1 MRRNWRKEAQTAVD
15 ELKSSKYGER
25 ETTLRALARRF
36 KYKSDDPSSL
46 RRGIAAHEFLER
58 LRQSH
63 PVEYDDLQD
72 VPLSVAELIAR
83 WHAADPARALTAARD
98 WARGTET
105 VKSIRGAMEVS
116 LPKGYGGL
124 VGAASERAYRAG
136 ALKQVT
142 SAVENLTGSSV
153 RSSTT
158 RQRDPVSGLK
168 YDFMFEISRA
178 NGKERIAVLIVGPY
192 TNPNMYRDRCDEWI
206 ARAFGLAWI
215 FDRVVLAIPA
225 ADYLESYRDRA
236 RAVAKAAIRP
246 NSEDAANARPDEIR
260 YPTVDAV
267 HIKVDPFEAQDSEA
281 LSKLDNPTS

>member
-25 ETTLRALARRF
+25 ETTLRLLARRLG
-36 KYKSDDPSSL
+36 YKSDDPSSL

-63 PVEYDDLQD
+63 PLEYDELQD

-83 WHAADPARALTAARD
+83 WHAADPVRALSAARG
-98 WARGTET
+98 WVRGTET
-105 VKSIRGAMEVS
+105 VQSIRDAMEES
-116 LPKGYGGL
+116 IPKGHGGL
-124 VGAASERAYRAG
+124 VGAASERAYRAA
-136 ALKQVT
+136 ALEQVT
-142 SAVENLTGSSV
+142 SVVQTLTNSRIESSSI
-153 RSSTT
+153 R
-158 RQRDPVSGLK
+158 RRDPASGMK
-168 YDFMFEISRA
+168 YDFMFEISGA
-178 NGKERIAVLIVGPY
+178 NGKERVAVLVVGPY

-215 FDRVVLAIPA
+215 FDRVVLVIPA

-236 RAVAKAAIRP
+236 GAVAKAASKR
-246 NSEDAANARPDEIR
+246 NSEDAADARRDVIR
-260 YPTVDAV
+260 YPVEVV

-281 LSKLDNPTS
+281 LSKLNNLAP